1 MKNNRFVGYIM
12 SVGGC
17 VFVAKKK
24 TFNAKSNL
32 FDFFL
37 FLVFSCYFAKQTII
51 PNGTVC
57 VLRSFLRIGFWV
69 RGGKHKKKRT
79 KNI

>member
-24 TFNAKSNL
+24 PLMPNQTCL
-32 FDFFL
+32 IFFL

-57 VLRSFLRIGFWV
+57 VECV
-69 RGGKHKKKRT
+69 C
-79 KNI
+79 